1 MNTQTLEIITRITPI
16 LLLLLLGYWLRRTN
30 FLSEEVVDGLKKIVV
45 NIALPAVLFL
55 SFLEVE
61 MEPSF
66 FVVFVVVFMLCVV
79 LYTIGRLL
87 KPVVAPKHEYF
98 PNLMTGFEYGMLG
111 ISLFGSAYG
120 LEYLPYIAV
129 IGLGHEIFIWFVFL
143 PLLLQKR
150 DGIQQF
156 SDLLKSFIKS
166 PVVIAILA
174 GIAGSLIGIENFHR
188 APISS
193 SIVIVTTTTLGFLAD
208 LTIPLILIVVG
219 YGIKFDREGVGE
231 SLRVVIIR
239 LAILL
244 PLALFIGAILIK
256 QLLGLTQPYATAL
269 FVLMILP
276 PPFII
281 PLFMRK
287 DDAEEKRYV
296 NNTLALYTLV
306 SIAIFI
312 VYFAFNPYLLG

>member
-16 LLLLLLGYWLRRTN
+16 LLLLFLGFWLRRTN

-55 SFLEVE
+55 SFLQVE

-79 LYTIGRLL
+79 LYTIGRFL
-87 KPVVAPKHEYF
+87 KPIVAPQHEYF

-120 LEYLPYIAV
+120 LESLPFIAV

-143 PLLLQKR
+143 PLLLLKR

-156 SDLLKSFIKS
+156 SDLLRSFIKS
-166 PVVIAILA
+166 PVIIAILA
-174 GIAGSLIGIENFHR
+174 GIAGSLIGIEHFYR
-188 APISS
+188 TPITG
-193 SIVIVTTTTLGFLAD
+193 SIVTVTMTTLGFLAD

-287 DDAEEKRYV
+287 NDVDEKRYV
-296 NNTLALYTLV
+296 NNTLALYTLA